1 MAEKSESQ
9 LNPVRVREKVERSR
23 EKMGRDLAGLRYE
36 LNFSRKIRRAIQ
48 RNTALWVGGA
58 LAAGLL
64 LALMRARTKKVYVN
78 AAGKKVRPPNQGLLE
93 SGALLGL
100 VKIGMTI
107 FQPMVVSYF
116 AKKGAKQGDG
126 RERRPSGW

>member
-9 LNPVRVREKVERSR
+9 LSPVQVREKVERSR
-23 EKMGRDLAGLRYE
+23 EELGRDLAGLRYE
-36 LNFSRKIRRAIQ
+36 LDFSRKIKRTFQ
-48 RNTALWVGGA
+48 RNTAVWVGGA
-58 LAAGLL
+58 LAVGLL
-64 LALMRARTKKVYVN
+64 LALMRARTKKVYINTV
-78 AAGKKVRPPNQGLLE
+78 GKKVRSPNKSLLE

-116 AKKGAKQGDG
+116 AKKGAKQGER
-126 RERRPSGW
+126 RERRSSSW